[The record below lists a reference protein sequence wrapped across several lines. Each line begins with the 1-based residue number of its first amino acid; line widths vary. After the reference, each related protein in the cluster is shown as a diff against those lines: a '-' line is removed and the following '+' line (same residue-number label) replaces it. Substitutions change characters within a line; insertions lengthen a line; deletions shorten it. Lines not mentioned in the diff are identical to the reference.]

1 MSQKEYKTTTAST
14 AIDSPTCK
22 VVISSVPRKFLV
34 HFRKPPIDNPWNFT
48 GGGVQNFGFDW
59 LRDEYIYDIVS
70 VLENNNEPTRL
81 YRGDIDKLKKE
92 YTHLWFDDPQPVEVL
107 SRIKTCGVDEYI
119 PSWLAVFAEKHKP
132 KGVTHTYAK
141 LYLQIDQE
149 AVDMDR
155 PLTKDGTV
163 LIFTPSDDGV
173 EIYFRD
179 KPKNKPRS
187 KPRSKNI
194 LEMPLEIF
202 LEKGQLTR
210 PLGRDTSIKY
220 YADPTKQLT
229 IKVKTP
235 SDKVRHIL
243 VTAKH
248 GNHSRDVGVLLIYPN
263 HEIPTA
269 HIQAVQFAM
278 IPNSSYMPEEK
289 YNERLRLE
297 AFGQALINLTF
308 ESNVVNMRLH
318 EKMHSHHHKK
328 EIGEFL
334 KKYECRK
341 TRTNNYPNLLAFNDT
356 PIDRQNR
363 SNFDLDVRQLFEQLY
378 PNTALQSSAIYD
390 HWTESNQNKTTHLI
404 FADVKPVIMSVT
416 VPTCEPDEAGKIPL
430 ATDDVHSDTSV
441 KSSIGGVVT
450 PRPFTEDEISCGC
463 FAGSP
468 DNKLLN
474 RADYVGGN
482 TAIIYTV
489 MQNDIYAIFHEL
501 GHSFGLPH
509 TFPELDKF
517 KANKEHLDESHAKA
531 ILNRFPTYQFYQG
544 YTDNVMDY
552 KGRNAPKNPN
562 KPIKE
567 TDKDNQFKNLNSLFK
582 WQWNILRADRSLTTP
597 KTKESS

>member
-1 MSQKEYKTTTAST
+1 MLQKEYKTTTAST
-14 AIDSPTCK
+14 ATDAPTCK
-22 VVISSVPRKFLV
+22 VVISGVPRKFLV
-34 HFRKPPIDNPWNFT
+34 HFRKPLVDDPW
-48 GGGVQNFGFDW
+48 GSVSEQVQNFGFDW
-59 LRDEYIYDIVS
+59 LRDEYIHDIVS

-132 KGVTHTYAK
+132 EGVTHTHAK
-141 LYLQIDQE
+141 LHLQIDQE

-155 PLTKDGTV
+155 PLAKDGTV

-179 KPKNKPRS
+179 KSRD
-187 KPRSKNI
+187 KNI
-194 LEMPLEIF
+194 LKVPLEIF
-202 LEKGQLTR
+202 LEKGQLIR
-210 PLGRDTSIKY
+210 PLGKDTSIKY

-248 GNHSRDVGVLLIYPN
+248 NNHSRDVGVLLIYPN
-263 HEIPTA
+263 HEIPAA
-269 HIQAVQFAM
+269 HIQVVQFAM
-278 IPNSSYMPEEK
+278 IPNSYAMPELR
-289 YNERLRLE
+289 YQDRLRSE

-308 ESNVVNMRLH
+308 ESKVFNMRLH
-318 EKMHSHHHKK
+318 EKIHTRHHQR
-328 EIGEFL
+328 EIEEFL

-341 TRTNNYPNLLAFNDT
+341 TRTNSYPNLLAFNNT

-378 PNTALQSSAIYD
+378 PNTALQSSAIYG

-404 FADVKPVIMSVT
+404 FTDVKPVTMNVA
-416 VPTCEPDEAGKIPL
+416 VPTCEPDETGKIPS
-430 ATDDVHSDTSV
+430 TEYIHSDSSV
-441 KSSIGGVVT
+441 TGAIGGVVT

-463 FAGSP
+463 FAGIP
-468 DNKLLN
+468 NDKLLN
-474 RADYVGGN
+474 QADYVSGN
-482 TAIIYTV
+482 TAIIYAV
-489 MQNDIYAIFHEL
+489 AQNDIYAIFHEL

-509 TFPELDKF
+509 TFDKPPELDKL
-517 KANKEHLDESHAKA
+517 KASKGHLDESHAKA
-531 ILNRFPTYQFYQG
+531 ILNHFPTYQFYQG

-552 KGRNAPKNPN
+552 EGRIPSSKTQRDKEAPEYPTVNEYSGKM
-562 KPIKE
+562 
-567 TDKDNQFKNLNSLFK
+567 NSLFK
-582 WQWNILRADRSLTTP
+582 WQWNILRADRSLTIP
-597 KTKESS
+597 KNKEL